1 MYKGG
6 GMYVKTWIKFGRT
19 LAMRMGR
26 DDMSSY
32 AAALAYKI
40 LFSLFPLLLFLTAL
54 LGFLHLPTNFAQ
66 FTGPLGTLLPPSV
79 VALIERTMSH
89 GIHHENP
96 TILSVGIIIFVWEMS
111 RAFMGLIDAFN
122 HAYELQYPYRRSV
135 WRRYGLA
142 LGTGVVVG
150 ILFLMVL
157 LVGLGGTMVI
167 QWILQYVLHW
177 QATALI
183 SSAIR
188 WLLLLVLLVVSLD
201 ILYTLL
207 PDVGLR
213 FVFLRPGTVVAT
225 TIFLLMS
232 GGFSLYIS
240 HFNDYNKMYGSLG
253 TVILL
258 MLYLYLF
265 ALAIL
270 IGVELNA
277 MTEES
282 GGPP

>member
-1 MYKGG
+1 MKS
-6 GMYVKTWIKFGRT
+6 WIKFGKT
-19 LAMRMGR
+19 LTMRMGR

-32 AAALAYKI
+32 AAALAYKF

-54 LGFLHLPTNFAQ
+54 VAFLHLPTNLNKFL
-66 FTGPLGTLLPPSV
+66 GPLGSLLPPSV
-79 VALIERTMSH
+79 LTLIESTMSQ

-96 TILSVGIIIFVWEMS
+96 TVLSIGIIIFIWEMS

-122 HAYELQYPYRRSV
+122 HAYELQYPYHRSV
-135 WRRYGLA
+135 WRRYAIALA
-142 LGTGVVVG
+142 TGIVVG
-150 ILFLMVL
+150 VLFLAVL
-157 LVGLGGTMVI
+157 MIGIGGTMAM
-167 QWILQYVLHW
+167 QWLLQSVLHW
-177 QATALI
+177 HVTAFA
-183 SSAIR
+183 SAAIR
-188 WLLLLVLLVVSLD
+188 WILLLVLLVVSLD
-201 ILYTLL
+201 ILYTIL
-207 PDVGLR
+207 PDVHLR

-225 TIFLLMS
+225 AIFLLMS

-270 IGVELNA
+270 VGVELNA
-277 MTEES
+277 MTEEA
-282 GGPP
+282 GGPPV